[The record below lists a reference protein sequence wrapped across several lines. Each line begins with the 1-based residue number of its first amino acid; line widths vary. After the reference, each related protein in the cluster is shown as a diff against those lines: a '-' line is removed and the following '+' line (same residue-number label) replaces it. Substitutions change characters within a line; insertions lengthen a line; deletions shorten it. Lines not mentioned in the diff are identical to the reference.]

1 MVGFFDTTVK
11 DVTIDLAKRDGRL
24 VSLDA
29 KGRLNGNSDI
39 AVRLVDGG
47 QNERV
52 VLAESDDAG
61 SAFRLIGFYP
71 RMEGGQ
77 TSLKVTL
84 DAQGLASKTGTLW
97 AKDFTVLGDHVISEV
112 LSNADD
118 DTGVS
123 FGKQEQG
130 ETVSRRQR
138 IPFDQLEVPFSVGGG
153 KFVLHDSYVNGPQ
166 LGATLRGNVD
176 FKNKVVDLG
185 GTFVPLY
192 GLNSA
197 LGSIP
202 IIGNLLVGRRGEGI
216 VGITYSIKGPAGNPL
231 VRVNPLSIVAP
242 GIFRQIFEFTGR
254 TPSTFLP
261 PPQPGLQTS
270 VPASPGSP
278 FDRDRFGGPS
288 N

>member
-1 MVGFFDTTVK
+1 
-11 DVTIDLAKRDGRL
+11 
-24 VSLDA
+24 
-29 KGRLNGNSDI
+29 
-39 AVRLVDGG
+39 
-47 QNERV
+47 
-52 VLAESDDAG
+52 
-61 SAFRLIGFYP
+61 
-71 RMEGGQ
+71 MEGGQ

-97 AKDFTVLGDHVISEV
+97 AKDFTVLGDRVISEV
-112 LSNADD
+112 ISNADD

-123 FGKQEQG
+123 FGKQQG
-130 ETVSRRQR
+130 GKTVSRRQR
-138 IPFDQLEVPFSVGGG
+138 IPFDQLQVPFSVGGG
-153 KFVLHDSYVNGPQ
+153 QFVLHDSYVNGPQ
-166 LGATLRGNVD
+166 LGATVRGNVD
-176 FKNKVVDLG
+176 FKNNVVDLG

-216 VGITYSIKGPAGNPL
+216 VGITYSIKGPAENPL